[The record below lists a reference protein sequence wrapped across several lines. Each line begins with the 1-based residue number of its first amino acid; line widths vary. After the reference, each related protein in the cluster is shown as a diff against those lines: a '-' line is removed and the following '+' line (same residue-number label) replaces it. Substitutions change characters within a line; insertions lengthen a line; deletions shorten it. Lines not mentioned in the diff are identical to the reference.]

1 MVHQTDSYSADIC
14 DSQWHSTM
22 AVSCCAMYRSKWNL
36 TPLAH
41 FVFHLLWDNYIK
53 WLGCINMTLIWYC
66 VQWDDEQ
73 LCPFWSH
80 ALVLWLWSC
89 SDTSCIQICHTW
101 HQNASWMASEWQV
114 VITFLFFFARWG
126 NCNRCTSE
134 KNGCMHL
141 AVQLAVGVWY
151 LASGTNFTTLSQLFG
166 IDKWTVSKC
175 VWNCMQSKK
184 KLSRQSF
191 LCGLGHFYLDFVP
204 TCVSCFKSCSLQF
217 SVMRR
222 SKHQTRTII

>member
-53 WLGCINMTLIWYC
+53 WLGCINMTLIWYDC

-89 SDTSCIQICHTW
+89 SDTSCIQICHT
-101 HQNASWMASEWQV
+101 SECFLNGFGV
-114 VITFLFFFARWG
+114 TSCDHVSFLFRSLGKLQPLHKRKERMHALGRTAG
-126 NCNRCTSE
+126 SRCLVPCLGY
-134 KNGCMHL
+134 KLHNL
-141 AVQLAVGVWY
+141 VPIVWH
-151 LASGTNFTTLSQLFG
+151 
-166 IDKWTVSKC
+166 
-175 VWNCMQSKK
+175 
-184 KLSRQSF
+184 RQMNSIQMC
-191 LCGLGHFYLDFVP
+191 LELYA
-204 TCVSCFKSCSLQF
+204 K
-217 SVMRR
+217 
-222 SKHQTRTII
+222 